1 MTSRRGRRLSTSSS
15 RTSAG
20 AADEPTV
27 CTRWMTSCAARKSP
41 AAPHH
46 LRERGVAPL
55 RRFEVEVSLSTD
67 DHDVGAL
74 GLEDNPRGGLALL
87 LEHFRVHAGPGGAR
101 PELGDED
108 GHPVVRVC
116 HTPLV
121 SRLLVGAGR
130 PSKAAKA
137 SRPGVNAESTAM
149 PTSLL
154 YRDARL

>member
-1 MTSRRGRRLSTSSS
+1 
-15 RTSAG
+15 
-20 AADEPTV
+20 
-27 CTRWMTSCAARKSP
+27 MTSCAARKSP

-116 HTPLV
+116 HARLV
-121 SRLLVGAGR
+121 SRLLVGAGPERHGLR
-130 PSKAAKA
+130 PMDRGLVYDAEADPPIILRFVHQ
-137 SRPGVNAESTAM
+137 SRDLPVV
-149 PTSLL
+149 LDL
-154 YRDARL
+154 